1 MNIRL
6 SVNNIRWLIFWSGY
20 SDKSGYIQ
28 RIIDRF
34 QTLQWWMNKWR
45 HLKIIW
51 NMIISGHLIVIIC
64 SSLTHSTPIIIYKNR
79 FSFSR
84 NKKYSLFFSHNFQ
97 NFLLLFS
104 FFYKIFWTFSFLR
117 LLPFHFSLFPLFP
130 LPRLQLSVFF

>member
-1 MNIRL
+1 M
-6 SVNNIRWLIFWSGY
+6 S
-20 SDKSGYIQ
+20 
-28 RIIDRF
+28 
-34 QTLQWWMNKWR
+34 KWC

-130 LPRLQLSVFF
+130 LPRLQLSVFFYYFSYSKVFLFFSVLFNFALVVFLFLLIVIVFTI